1 MYSLKIKSSSSIEL
15 LISLTI
21 ISICLIVSL
30 QLLKNF
36 SSTILNID
44 QNKNKIKCQ
53 NLLFNSMND
62 ITPRSASE
70 NIQLKIITI
79 NSNIK
84 NNIRI
89 DFYSKKNNELLWQ
102 KDWISN

>member
-1 MYSLKIKSSSSIEL
+1 MYSVKIKSSSSIEL

-21 ISICLIVSL
+21 ISICLVISL

-36 SSTILNID
+36 SNTILNID
-44 QNKNKIKCQ
+44 KNKNKIECQ
-53 NLLFNSMND
+53 NFLFNTIND
-62 ITPRSASE
+62 ITPSSANE
-70 NIQLKIITI
+70 NIQLKIIRK
-79 NSNIK
+79 NSNIN

>member
-62 ITPRSASE
+62 ITPSSASE